1 VRDNAYRTYISYV
14 RRDHLTMD
22 ISDDEKG
29 RIIPL
34 WKVNYLIGYIYPDG
48 IIGSNNKVVKMRK
61 DIFGRRLHV
70 RIIKTKD
77 NQVIKS

>member
-1 VRDNAYRTYISYV
+1 MRWQSFNTNFKFKQLVDTSGTACRQGQGD

-34 WKVNYLIGYIYPDG
+34 WIVNYLIGYTYPD
-48 IIGSNNKVVKMRK
+48 
-61 DIFGRRLHV
+61 DILLVGTIRLSKC
-70 RIIKTKD
+70 I
-77 NQVIKS
+77 

>member
-1 VRDNAYRTYISYV
+1 MGNDWRANHALLPPKAKTMAKCENKIHGTVLPIVCDV

-34 WKVNYLIGYIYPDG
+34 WIVNYLIGYIYPD
-48 IIGSNNKVVKMRK
+48 
-61 DIFGRRLHV
+61 DIL
-70 RIIKTKD
+70 
-77 NQVIKS
+77 